1 MEDSYLELR
10 RGHFMDQVFG
20 AVDKVLWDV
29 FIPYDNTCCVLAPP
43 LMNQLLPNVHS
54 GRHEIMGPCHM
65 Y

>member
-1 MEDSYLELR
+1 
-10 RGHFMDQVFG
+10 MDQVFG